1 MSELVLNS
9 QPVTARVKTG
19 DHQVSYGA
27 TDGKS
32 IDAHRV
38 SQELQGFYNVE
49 DKAVIQLLSKLDEVR
64 VTLR

>member
-19 DHQVSYGA
+19 DQVSYGA